1 MRCPYNCSPNSST
14 INCAAICLLV
24 KFEPLTTLPHSRNKE
39 LVLRHIWQFLDI
51 IISWLEHNSALILD
65 FFLLNQNLEQ
75 CSNQAYS
82 MQKCRCLKWITI
94 LKEYL
99 QYIFIV
105 YTCHQRISIWLLILY
120 HTLKRLASY
129 RTNAYYQ

>member
-1 MRCPYNCSPNSST
+1 MSLQLFSQFKYHWLCCHLFVGKVGPSHYST
-14 INCAAICLLV
+14 SF
-24 KFEPLTTLPHSRNKE
+24 KKNKE
-39 LVLRHIWQFLDI
+39 FVLRHMWQFLDI
-51 IISWLEHNSALILD
+51 IISWLEHNSASILD

-82 MQKCRCLKWITI
+82 MQKCRCPKWITI
-94 LKEYL
+94 LKEFL

-129 RTNAYYQ
+129 RTNAYFQ